1 MPIHSNILAWKI
13 PWTKQPG
20 GLQFMWSQRVRHDL
34 VTKLQQQRTNLN
46 LSNWYLRDG
55 GSGGR
60 VRQNLNTRIV

>member
-46 LSNWYLRDG
+46 LSNWNLRDG

-60 VRQNLNTRIV
+60 VRENLNTRIV